1 MSAERV
7 DTLEFCQAARAR
19 GELALAT
26 TVLDAAIAQVTAE
39 DGATLATLLLERAE
53 LALAAGDVATADD
66 AARRAG
72 PLAEQAKDVALM
84 AQAAWTVGQ
93 VTARQEDVERTR
105 YWLGQATELALTAEA
120 WTLAL
125 RAQRG
130 LANLLQGTG
139 DVAGAVARLE
149 ALASDATVLDLPIEA
164 AACHLDL
171 AQLALA
177 RDDGPA
183 TVRHMQEVLRDP
195 NNLPPLLRG
204 EAGLVRARLLVAIG
218 DVHAAVTAVAEAVAL
233 LRLAG
238 DQRSL
243 GAGLLIQG
251 QLLLLA
257 GHGDQAGR
265 ALGEALAVTVRANL
279 PERAVVEAV
288 IARLGGD

>member
-1 MSAERV
+1 MTAERIE
-7 DTLEFCQAARAR
+7 TLEFCRAARAR
-19 GELALAT
+19 GEHALAT

-39 DGATLATLLLERAE
+39 DSARLATLLLERAE
-53 LALAAGDVATADD
+53 LALAAGDLPTADD

-72 PLAEQAKDVALM
+72 PLAQQTENLAVM

-93 VTARQEDVERTR
+93 VTARQEDTDRTR
-105 YWLGQATELALTAEA
+105 YWLGQATELALRAED
-120 WTLAL
+120 WPLAL

-130 LANLLQGTG
+130 LANLLQGAG
-139 DVAGAVARLE
+139 DTDGAVARLQ
-149 ALASDATVLDLPIEA
+149 ALAADAATLELTTEF

-183 TVRHMQEVLRDP
+183 TLHHMQAVLRDP
-195 NNLPPLLRG
+195 DSLPPLLRG
-204 EAGLVRARLLVAIG
+204 EAGIVRARLLLAIG
-218 DVHAAVTAVAEAVAL
+218 DVEAAVKGIAEAVVL
-233 LRLAG
+233 LRSSG

-243 GAGLLIQG
+243 GAGLLVQG

-257 GHGDQAGR
+257 GHGDSAGR

-288 IARLGGD
+288 IARLGQA

>member
-1 MSAERV
+1 MTAQRME
-7 DTLEFCQAARAR
+7 TLEFCRAARAR
-19 GELALAT
+19 GELALAV
-26 TVLDAAIAQVTAE
+26 TVLDAAIAQMTAE
-39 DGATLATLLLERAE
+39 DAATLAKLLLERAE

-72 PLAEQAKDVALM
+72 PLAQKAEDLTVM

-93 VTARQEDVERTR
+93 VTARQEDAERTR
-105 YWLGQATELALTAEA
+105 YWLGQAAELALLAEA
-120 WTLAL
+120 WPIAL

-130 LANLLQGTG
+130 LANLMQGAG
-139 DVAGAVARLE
+139 DTAGAVARLK
-149 ALASDATVLDLPIEA
+149 ALAADAVVLELPIEA

-183 TVRHMQEVLRDP
+183 TLHHMQEVLRDP
-195 NNLPPLLRG
+195 DSLPPLLRG
-204 EAGLVRARLLVAIG
+204 EAGLLRVRLLVAIG
-218 DVHAAVTAVAEAVAL
+218 DVPAAVAGVAEAVDL
-233 LRLAG
+233 LRLSG

-257 GHGDQAGR
+257 DRAQEAGR
-265 ALGEALAVTVRANL
+265 ALGEALAVTVRAGL

-288 IARLGGD
+288 IARIRGA

>member
-1 MSAERV
+1 LE
-7 DTLEFCQAARAR
+7 TLEFCRAARAR
-19 GELALAT
+19 GEHALAA
-26 TVLDAAIAQVTAE
+26 TVLDAAIAQLTAE
-39 DGATLATLLLERAE
+39 DAATLATLLLERAE

-66 AARRAG
+66 MARRAG
-72 PLAEQAKDVALM
+72 PLAQQAEDVAVM

-93 VTARQEDVERTR
+93 VTARQEDVDRTR

-120 WTLAL
+120 WPLAL

-130 LANLLQGTG
+130 LANLMQGAG
-139 DVAGAVARLE
+139 DTDGAIARLQ
-149 ALASDATVLDLPIEA
+149 ALAADAAVLELPTEF

-183 TVRHMQEVLRDP
+183 TLHHMQEVLRDP
-195 NNLPPLLRG
+195 DRLPPLLRG
-204 EAGLVRARLLVAIG
+204 EAGLVRARLLLAIG
-218 DVHAAVTAVAEAVAL
+218 DVHAAVAGVAEAVAL
-233 LRLAG
+233 LRLSG

-251 QLLLLA
+251 QLLLL
-257 GHGDQAGR
+257 HGQGESAGR

-288 IARLGGD
+288 IARLGDRPN

>member
-1 MSAERV
+1 MSAQRLE
-7 DTLEFCQAARAR
+7 TLAFCQAARAR
-19 GELALAT
+19 GEHALAT
-26 TVLDAAIAQVTAE
+26 TVLDAAIAQVAV
-39 DGATLATLLLERAE
+39 DDAATLATLLLERAE
-53 LALAAGDVATADD
+53 LALAAGDLATADD

-72 PLAEQAKDVALM
+72 PLAEKAEDGAVM

-93 VTARQEDVERTR
+93 VTARQEDWERTR

-120 WTLAL
+120 WPIAL

-130 LANLLQGTG
+130 LANLLQGAG
-139 DVAGAVARLE
+139 DTAGAVARL
-149 ALASDATVLDLPIEA
+149 AAVAADAAVLELPIEA

-183 TVRHMQEVLRDP
+183 TLHHMQEVLRDP
-195 NNLPPLLRG
+195 ERLPPLLRG
-204 EAGLVRARLLVAIG
+204 EAGLVRARLLLAIG
-218 DVHAAVTAVAEAVAL
+218 DVPAAVTAIAEAVAL
-233 LRLAG
+233 LRLSG

-257 GHGDQAGR
+257 GHAQDAGQ

-288 IARLGGD
+288 IARIGS